1 MPGGEPGAGR
11 NLRPDLRRGNSQVAD
26 YALYFINSKLGYFE
40 RELPLDAVNDQVAIG
55 IARRHC
61 GCQALELWCGG
72 RLVERFPEQ
81 PPLAPPSQVAA

>member
-1 MPGGEPGAGR
+1 M
-11 NLRPDLRRGNSQVAD
+11 AD

-61 GCQALELWCGG
+61 GGQALELWCGG
-72 RLVERFPEQ
+72 RLVERFPEE
-81 PPLAPPSQVAA
+81 PPVAPPSQVANRLRAACRRGKRRETSRFQRPFP